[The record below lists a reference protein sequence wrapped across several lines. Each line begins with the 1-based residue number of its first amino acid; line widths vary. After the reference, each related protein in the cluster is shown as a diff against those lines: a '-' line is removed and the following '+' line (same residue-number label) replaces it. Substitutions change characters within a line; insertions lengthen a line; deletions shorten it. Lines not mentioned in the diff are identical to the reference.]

1 MNQQQIDWSVPQKL
15 SPVSL
20 FFILGKILKESWL
33 IILFLVGRYLF
44 KTGDDNTADTNR
56 SIYYFLGVTG
66 TLLLI
71 HIRHFIEFFRY
82 RFFVEGNEFIVF
94 SGVFAKVKTSVP
106 INRIQSVHL
115 IQTYLHQFT
124 NTCELKLETAGSDKT
139 EIALKAIYK
148 DRALALQLL
157 FNNKSI
163 ETTNKEEVQG
173 VQIMGLKSM
182 DLVKLAISENHIK
195 TLLIIVGFAIARLD
209 DLRQILGFD
218 ATSMID
224 EQVDRSTLGYTLLL
238 QMFIL
243 IVFITLCVSFIRVI
257 IRFANMHLNI
267 TQKGFQM
274 QWGFLQTQQKMLIQS
289 KVQLISW
296 SSNFVRRLLGI
307 QMFRFYMAGE
317 DLVKTEQHIQLPVME
332 SDTLRKLTEV
342 YQSKWPKD
350 KSPSFTL
357 HHAFG
362 WRSSL
367 LYFLPIAIVA
377 SVGVYFWN
385 PWYIFLPILIFIYLT
400 ISNWV
405 RFKKFHF
412 WMNNTTIQIQKG
424 IWGEENILLNFN
436 KIQQVS
442 IKTSPF
448 QRRKNLAT
456 IELYTAG
463 ETVTIPFIPKAQ
475 AQYIADWTLLCIEFK
490 QQ

>member
-1 MNQQQIDWSVPQKL
+1 
-15 SPVSL
+15 
-20 FFILGKILKESWL
+20 
-33 IILFLVGRYLF
+33 
-44 KTGDDNTADTNR
+44 
-56 SIYYFLGVTG
+56 
-66 TLLLI
+66 
-71 HIRHFIEFFRY
+71 
-82 RFFVEGNEFIVF
+82 
-94 SGVFAKVKTSVP
+94 
-106 INRIQSVHL
+106 
-115 IQTYLHQFT
+115 
-124 NTCELKLETAGSDKT
+124 
-139 EIALKAIYK
+139 
-148 DRALALQLL
+148 
-157 FNNKSI
+157 
-163 ETTNKEEVQG
+163 
-173 VQIMGLKSM
+173 
-182 DLVKLAISENHIK
+182 
-195 TLLIIVGFAIARLD
+195 
-209 DLRQILGFD
+209 
-218 ATSMID
+218 
-224 EQVDRSTLGYTLLL
+224 
-238 QMFIL
+238 
-243 IVFITLCVSFIRVI
+243 
-257 IRFANMHLNI
+257 MHLNI

-362 WRSSL
+362 WRSTL